1 MIMQEQ
7 VHTPRV
13 IDRVKV
19 GVAMLA
25 ISGDCTGTHCDSQH
39 IATAGHD
46 GKATVWSLTGAFP
59 VQIMDAGIDMPDSN
73 WASGLLYIAFAND
86 NRCRLHAC

>member
-13 IDRVKV
+13 VDRVKV

-25 ISGDCTGTHCDSQH
+25 ISGDSQH

-59 VQIMDAGIDMPDSN
+59 VKIMDAQIDMPDSN

-86 NRCRLHAC
+86 NRCRL